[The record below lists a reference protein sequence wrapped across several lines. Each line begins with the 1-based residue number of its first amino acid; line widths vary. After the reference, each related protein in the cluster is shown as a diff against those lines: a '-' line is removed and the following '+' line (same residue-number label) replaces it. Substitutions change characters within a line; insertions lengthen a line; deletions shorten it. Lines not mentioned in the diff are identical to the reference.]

1 MEKLSCI
8 VGSFGWPLNPYK
20 SKSQKYAAQQY
31 ESMSPGRIVLA
42 LFDGVLVRIQRA
54 VDALDAGDIASR
66 GEALDQA
73 LKIIAQLQASLDT
86 EKGGQVGVA
95 LYNLYTFV
103 THELARGNL
112 QDDREAFSYCGSLI
126 QEVRDGWA
134 EMLETQDYVEP
145 KKPIEGGGYL

>member
-1 MEKLSCI
+1 M
-8 VGSFGWPLNPYK
+8 
-20 SKSQKYAAQQY
+20 YAAQQY

-54 VDALDAGDIASR
+54 VDAMDAKDIVAR
-66 GEALDQA
+66 GESLQGA

-103 THELARGNL
+103 THEIARANIH
-112 QDDREAFSYCGSLI
+112 DDRDALCYCGSLI

-134 EMLETQDYVEP
+134 EMLESDDFVEP
-145 KKPIEGGGYL
+145 KSPVKGGGYL